1 VVEAGEQLA
10 RVERTI
16 VVKVAVLTVS
26 DRSKDGV
33 YEDKSGPQLVE
44 IIRNETEWQVVEAA
58 VVRDEIEDIVSILSR
73 WCEDGTNLILTT
85 GGTGFS
91 PRDRTP
97 EATLQVIE
105 KEAPG
110 ISEALRSESLKI
122 TPYAMLS
129 RGIAGIAGRTLI
141 INLPGNPKAIGE
153 NMEILLPVLPHAL
166 ELLSGAESAHSD
178 SNSR

>member
-1 VVEAGEQLA
+1 
-10 RVERTI
+10 
-16 VVKVAVLTVS
+16 VKVAVLTVS

-33 YEDKSGPQLVE
+33 YEDKSGPQLVG
-44 IIRNETEWQVVEAA
+44 IIQRETGWEVAEAA
-58 VVRDEIEDIVSILSR
+58 VVRDEIADIKLKLIR
-73 WCEDGTNLILTT
+73 WCASGVNLILTT

-91 PRDRTP
+91 PRDSTP
-97 EATLQVIE
+97 EATREVIE

-110 ISEALRSESLKI
+110 ISEALRAESLKI

-153 NMEILLPVLPHAL
+153 NMEILLPILPHAL
-166 ELLSGAESAHSD
+166 ELLSGIDSAHSD
-178 SNSR
+178 SKS